1 VNDDIVT
8 RDSVVELLE
17 RLIKEVQ
24 DGAPGWENT
33 TLEAYLDA
41 LSGWLSP
48 AEGHYR
54 NNFGSGIPDNP
65 WKVLRDALLAAR
77 TYE

>member
-1 VNDDIVT
+1 MNDDIVT

-41 LSGWLSP
+41 L
-48 AEGHYR
+48 
-54 NNFGSGIPDNP
+54 
-65 WKVLRDALLAAR
+65 AAG
-77 TYE
+77 